1 MDVISTRHLSH
12 LRVRLYIVVAAAI
25 GSGFAIQLGIAA
37 PAHSLSHLP
46 TLLIR
51 ALSRVLSPTDLRQRP
66 GLPSERRASD
76 APRIIETFQNDQ
88 AQLLTTCS
96 MLGRGESSREACGR
110 GVPGVGGLQQG
121 QGGFDRSSLR
131 PMTLFP

>member
-1 MDVISTRHLSH
+1 MAPFPLACQALYRRGRRDWEWLRHPTWYRRPCPLT
-12 LRVRLYIVVAAAI
+12 VTY
-25 GSGFAIQLGIAA
+25 
-37 PAHSLSHLP
+37 SHLP